1 MTLSQIMY
9 FLAVVKHKTFTQ
21 ASDELYISQSSLS
34 KQIKALELELGH
46 TLFIREAKENSL
58 TPAGERFLEYATK
71 FSNDYSS
78 MMSDLNKINGNLS
91 KTALILGVLPIINEY
106 SLNNDIVFFQKLI
119 GSSNIYINLLE
130 R

>member
-46 TLFIREAKENSL
+46 TL
-58 TPAGERFLEYATK
+58 
-71 FSNDYSS
+71 
-78 MMSDLNKINGNLS
+78 
-91 KTALILGVLPIINEY
+91 
-106 SLNNDIVFFQKLI
+106 
-119 GSSNIYINLLE
+119 LLE
-130 R
+130 RPKKTL

>member
-58 TPAGERFLEYATK
+58 TPRVNAFW
-71 FSNDYSS
+71 N
-78 MMSDLNKINGNLS
+78 MQLNF
-91 KTALILGVLPIINEY
+91 PMIIPP
-106 SLNNDIVFFQKLI
+106 
-119 GSSNIYINLLE
+119 
-130 R
+130 